1 MPETSKL
8 SEYLKPENLQKL
20 ARMEII
26 ARLVVEG
33 FITGMHKSPH
43 RGFSVE
49 FAEHRQY
56 VPGDEIR
63 HINWKAFARSDRYY
77 IKQYEEETNLRGYI
91 LLDCSASMSYQSN
104 GSVSKLFYG
113 KCLAAALSYLMLQ
126 QQDSA
131 GLITFDSAVKTYLPP
146 RANPTHLKAILHQID
161 EAKIGKE
168 TSLSNIFHDLAER
181 IKKRGLIIIISD
193 LFDNIKDIMSG
204 LTHFR
209 HKKHEVLIF
218 QVLDPDELTFPF
230 RSWTMFNN
238 LENDGHKLLTE
249 PQRIRAAYLRSL
261 NGFVAELRRGCGQK
275 RIDFEQLNTRVPFD
289 TALAAYLANRMS

>member
-1 MPETSKL
+1 MAQI
-8 SEYLKPENLQKL
+8 SEYLKPEELQKL

-33 FITGMHKSPH
+33 FISGLHRSPH

-77 IKQYEEETNLRGYI
+77 IKQYEEETNLRCYI
-91 LLDCSASMSYQSN
+91 LLDCSASMSYKS
-104 GSVSKLFYG
+104 GAVSKLFYG
-113 KCLAAALSYLMLQ
+113 KCLAAALSYLMLK

-131 GLITFDSAVKTYLPP
+131 GLITFDRDVRTYLPP
-146 RANPTHLKAILHQID
+146 RAVPTHLKAIMSRID
-161 EAKIGKE
+161 QAQVGKE
-168 TSLSNIFHDLAER
+168 TNLSNIFHDLAER
-181 IKKRGLIIIISD
+181 IKRRGLIVIISD
-193 LFDNIKDIMSG
+193 LFDDLRPILSG

-218 QVLDPDELTFPF
+218 QVLDPDEVDFPF
-230 RSWTMFNN
+230 RNWTMFHD
-238 LENDGHKLLTE
+238 LENDGHRLLTE
-249 PQRIRAAYLRSL
+249 PQRVRTAYLDSL
-261 NGFVAELRRGCGQK
+261 GGFTNEIRRHCRQK
-275 RIDFEQLNTRVPFD
+275 RIDYEQLNTKVPFD
-289 TALAAYLANRMS
+289 TALAAYVARRMGNI